1 MIKALLVEDEIH
13 AAERLKKLLLDV
25 DPEIEI
31 LDVLDS
37 VESTVNWLRV
47 NPAPQ
52 LLFLDIQLADG
63 RSFDIFEHVK
73 VQSPVIFTTAYDEY
87 AIKAFK
93 LNSID
98 YLLKP
103 IKIEELKESIQKF
116 RSIKEYFSESDLES
130 KIFSILTDIKHETK
144 SYKNRFLINKGDS
157 LIPVSVDEIAYFY
170 AEDKENFIIT
180 FAGNR
185 YFVNY
190 SLDSLEEMLDP
201 SIFFR
206 VNRQFILAANAINK
220 VHNYFNYKLKVEVN
234 PIIDKEIIISRSKTG
249 EFKNWL
255 NN

>member
-1 MIKALLVEDEIH
+1 MIKSLLVEDEIH
-13 AAERLKKLLLDV
+13 AAERLKKMLREA
-25 DPEIEI
+25 DPDIEI
-31 LDVLDS
+31 IDVLDS
-37 VESTVNWLRV
+37 VESTVNWLRN
-47 NPAPQ
+47 NPAPE

-73 VQSPVIFTTAYDEY
+73 VKSPVIFTTAYDEY

-103 IKIEELKESIQKF
+103 VKTEDLKKSIQKF
-116 RSIKEYFSESDLES
+116 RSIKRYFSESDLES
-130 KIFSILTDIKHETK
+130 KIFSVISNIQYKTK
-144 SYKNRFLINKGDS
+144 NFKNRFLVNKGDS

-180 FAGNR
+180 FTGNR

-190 SLDSLEEMLDP
+190 SLDSLEEMLD
-201 SIFFR
+201 SSVFFR
-206 VNRQFILAANAINK
+206 VNRQFILAANAVIK
-220 VHNYFNYKLKVEVN
+220 VHNYFNYKLKIEAN
-234 PIIDKEIIISRSKTG
+234 PKTDKEIIISRAKTG